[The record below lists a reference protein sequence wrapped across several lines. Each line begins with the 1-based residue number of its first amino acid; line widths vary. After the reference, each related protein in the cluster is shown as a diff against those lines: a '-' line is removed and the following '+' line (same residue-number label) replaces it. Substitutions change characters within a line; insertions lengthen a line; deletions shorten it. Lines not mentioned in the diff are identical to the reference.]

1 MGVKN
6 QFTKIKENWLII
18 VLAIILFLF
27 MSGGSGFLNNFVNQ
41 GGFDKSWSLDGAE
54 IMGVGNSM
62 ERGYYPGVV
71 SSDFAPEV
79 EERKLIKT
87 TSLSTEIKRGLFKE
101 AETRLKNIITLSD
114 AYLLNE
120 QVNKYGSERESYYQ
134 GSYQLKVDTEKYDS
148 VVSQLKEIGTIESFN
163 ENTYDVTGRYTNTE
177 IEIEVEKQ
185 RLLRYEEIYNG
196 AVSVSDKI
204 DLSDRIFSQE
214 RTIKYLEDSLKN
226 IDQRID
232 YSTIYFS
239 MSEERSE
246 YSDVIFVKFS
256 ALIKSLVGSF
266 NNLIQI
272 IFILIPWAIA
282 LVIIR
287 FGWRFFKKK

>member
-1 MGVKN
+1 M
-6 QFTKIKENWLII
+6 
-18 VLAIILFLF
+18 
-27 MSGGSGFLNNFVNQ
+27 
-41 GGFDKSWSLDGAE
+41 
-54 IMGVGNSM
+54 
-62 ERGYYPGVV
+62 
-71 SSDFAPEV
+71 
-79 EERKLIKT
+79 IKT
-87 TSLSTEIKRGLFKE
+87 ASLSTEIKRGLFKD
-101 AETRLKNIITLSD
+101 AEIKLRNIITLSET
-114 AYLLNE
+114 YLLNE
-120 QVNKYGSERESYYQ
+120 QVSKQGDKKKSYYY

-148 VVSQLKEIGTIESFN
+148 VISQLKEIGTVESFN

-185 RLLRYEEIYNG
+185 RLSRYEEIYND
-196 AVSVSDKI
+196 AKSVSDQI
-204 DLSDRIFSQE
+204 DLSDRIFNQE

-246 YSDVIFVKFS
+246 YYDVVFVKFS
-256 ALIKSLVGSF
+256 ALVKSFVGSF

-272 IFILIPWAIA
+272 IFVLIPWMIA

-287 FGWRFFKKK
+287 FGWKFFKKK